1 MEMGFSLSMDIEALI
16 GLKGLNKKINSEKR
30 WETICALCEKKRYE
44 SKNNIGSKTT
54 PKIP

>member
-16 GLKGLNKKINSEKR
+16 RLKGLNKKINSEKR
-30 WETICALCEKKRYE
+30 WETMCALCEKKRYE

-54 PKIP
+54 PKIT